1 MQTFKRECVYI
12 PFLFLISGGHRGTIA
27 LPDILR
33 FATGGEN
40 EPILGFSIQPSIAF
54 VEAVK
59 GFVPTA
65 NTCINL
71 LQLPRPTLS
80 LPLPASEELFNVYD
94 FAFANAFFG
103 NL

>member
-1 MQTFKRECVYI
+1 MCAYI

-33 FATGGEN
+33 FATGAEN
-40 EPILGFSIQPSIAF
+40 EPILGFSIHPSIAF
-54 VEAVK
+54 VEAQK

-71 LQLPRPTLS
+71 LQLPRATPR
-80 LPLPASEELFNVYD
+80 LPKPAPEELFNVYD
-94 FAFANAFFG
+94 LAFANAFFG